1 MSTPAN
7 RTPATPRKR
16 ARGPGPF
23 ATILT
28 VARKELLDLFRD
40 RRTVMLGL
48 LMGPILL
55 PALILGMGA
64 MVDKRMRTQLEST
77 LQLPVVGAEHA
88 PNLVRFL
95 GTRNIEPLPAPADP
109 EASVRDQVHEVVLLV
124 PRDYGDRWRAGRSA
138 QVELVHD
145 SSRRDSD
152 IPVGRVRSAL
162 EEYGRTVGVLRIV
175 TRGISPEATAALRVA
190 QRDVATPEAKR
201 GMLLAFLPYLLI
213 LSAFLGGAYL
223 VIDVTAGERERQ
235 SLEPLLATPAARGA
249 IMSGKILAACAFGM
263 LSLLLIL
270 LAFKFSFQFASG
282 PFARIDVSW
291 PVMAQLLLVLLVMV
305 LIGTTLLTLIAAS
318 VKSVK
323 EAQSYMS
330 VLMLLPIIPTLVL
343 LVNPLKNEPWQ
354 FAVPFLA
361 QNQMIMQLVRAE
373 AIGAQQWAIYLG
385 AGLGL
390 GLLLWLAAA
399 RLYHREKLAI
409 SA

>member
-1 MSTPAN
+1 MNAPTGSAHPLSPL
-7 RTPATPRKR
+7 RSMM
-16 ARGPGPF
+16 
-23 ATILT
+23 T

-48 LMGPILL
+48 LLGPILF

-64 MVDKRMRTQLEST
+64 MAEKKARTQLDET
-77 LQLPVVGAEHA
+77 LQLPVIGAEHA
-88 PNLVRFL
+88 PNLVRYL
-95 GTRNIEPLPAPADP
+95 QSQNIQPQVQPIDADVR
-109 EASVRDQVHEVVLLV
+109 VRDQTYDVVLKIA
-124 PRDYGDRWRAGRSA
+124 PDYATNWRASRAAG
-138 QVELVHD
+138 VELIYD
-145 SSRRDSD
+145 SSRQDSQ
-152 IPVGRVRSAL
+152 IPVQRVRVAL
-162 EEYGRTVGVLRIV
+162 QRYGQQLGVLRIV
-175 TRGISPEATAALRVA
+175 NRGISPEVGMAVQIA

-235 SLEPLLATPAARGA
+235 SLEPLLATPAARSA

-270 LAFKFSFQFASG
+270 VAFKFSFAYAPG
-282 PFARIDVSW
+282 PFRHVNVSL
-291 PVMAQLLLVLLVMV
+291 PVLGQLLGVLLPMV

-330 VLMLLPIIPTLVL
+330 VLMLLPIVPTIMLM
-343 LVNPLKNEPWQ
+343 VNPVKTQLWQ

-361 QNQMIMQLVRAE
+361 QNQMILKLIRNETIA
-373 AIGAQQWAIYLG
+373 AQEWAVYLG
-385 AGLGL
+385 AGFGL
-390 GLLLWLAAA
+390 GLLLWLLAA